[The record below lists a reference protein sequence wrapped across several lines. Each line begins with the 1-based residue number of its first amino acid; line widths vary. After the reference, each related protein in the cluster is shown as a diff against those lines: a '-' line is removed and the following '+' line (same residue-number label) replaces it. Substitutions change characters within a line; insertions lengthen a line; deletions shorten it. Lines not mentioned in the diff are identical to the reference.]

1 MSEEPKEVPFEA
13 LGKAKRTDV
22 AAVWNATP
30 NASIRKVVGIME
42 KRGWQVSVSTVQ
54 RWHRDG
60 FKEPDPGKNPKKA
73 VDAAA
78 KANRKAKDAVTKLT
92 DLAPTHNNPALT
104 EAIGFTE
111 SKVGD
116 LVLLSHDELRDRLNT
131 LTMAVSIVAL
141 EQFAIKAHA
150 LVLMPKDSGA
160 FLASMAEVSA
170 AIGPPGEPK
179 PGDGKKDQK
188 VIEGQTVPT
197 EVQPTA
203 LSSKIAQFRKEQGL
217 AVVK

>member
-13 LGKAKRTDV
+13 LGKATRADV

-54 RWHRDG
+54 RWHKDG
-60 FKEPDPGKNPKKA
+60 FKEPAGKTPKK

-78 KANRKAKDAVTKLT
+78 KANRKAKEAVTKLT
-92 DLAPTHNNPALT
+92 DLAPVHNNPAMT

-116 LVLLSHDELRDRLNT
+116 LVLLSHDVLKERLNI

-160 FLASMAEVSA
+160 FLANMAEVSA
-170 AIGPPGEPK
+170 AIGPLGEPK
-179 PGDGKKDQK
+179 PGDGKADPKL
-188 VIEGQTVPT
+188 VSGSAAPAEAPPT
-197 EVQPTA
+197 G
-203 LSSKIAQFRKEQGL
+203 LSSKIAQFRKQSGL
-217 AVVK
+217 AVVP